1 LVKKSTFGKAL
12 IVLAIVWFI
21 YFIHIGVD
29 SHLVFW
35 SAFGIGMAGLLLWM
49 YGDTGIPRPSPR
61 VLEEME
67 RSRRIRIFERQKKP
81 EVRRKQEKSESE
93 KSGNQR

>member
-12 IVLAIVWFI
+12 MMLAIAWFI
-21 YFIHIGVD
+21 SLIYIGID
-29 SHLVFW
+29 SHIVFW
-35 SAFGIGMAGLLLWM
+35 SAVGIWMVGFLLWL

-67 RSRRIRIFERQKKP
+67 RHRGIRFFERRSQAN
-81 EVRRKQEKSESE
+81 EARKQEK
-93 KSGNQR
+93 KQK